1 MKRANGTGTVVKL
14 SGNRRN
20 PWAVKVAYEDRP
32 GLIKRRYLGYYRTS
46 IEAQRE
52 LEKYVLAVG
61 KGAAPSMPT
70 VQEMYD
76 GWSTRKYAKAGKA
89 SITSYKAAWAY
100 LAPIADKPIEKVTLD
115 KLQAIIDEQEVAGKS
130 KSTIRNIIMVMRAV
144 WGFAMER
151 EVITRDRTEHLKA
164 PAIAAKF
171 EKGAF
176 TREEVERVAELAG
189 TSRWADTVLILCY
202 TGFRIGELL
211 ALRPE
216 DYDPVADTLTG
227 GSKTEAGK
235 DRVVPVHPRIKP
247 YILQRISRG
256 GERIIT
262 GLHGGPVKDVFYRQN
277 CFPQVIKE
285 AGLPKTATPHWCRH
299 TFATMMKEAG
309 ADELAMRRIMGH
321 ADRNVTDHYT
331 HVDIDFLRHEIEK
344 VK

>member
-46 IEAQRE
+46 TEAQRE

-76 GWSTRKYAKAGKA
+76 RWSARKYAKAGKA
-89 SITSYKAAWAY
+89 SVASYKAAWAY

-115 KLQAIIDEQEVAGKS
+115 RLQAIVDEQEVAGKS
-130 KSTIRNIIMVMRAV
+130 RSTIQNIIMVMRAV
-144 WGFAMER
+144 WGYAMER
-151 EVITRDRTEHLKA
+151 EIITRDRTEHLKA
-164 PAIAAKF
+164 PTIAAKF

-189 TSRWADTVLILCY
+189 TSHWADTVLILCY
-202 TGFRIGELL
+202 TGFRINELL

-216 DYDPVADTLTG
+216 DYDPEADTLTG

-235 DRVVPVHPRIKP
+235 DRAVPVHPRIKP
-247 YILQRISRG
+247 YILQRLSQG

-262 GLHGGPVKDVFYRQN
+262 GIHGGPILAPVYRSS
-277 CFPQVIKE
+277 FFKQVIQE
-285 AGLPKTATPHWCRH
+285 AGLPANATPHWCRH
-299 TFATMMKEAG
+299 TFASMMKEAG

-331 HVDIDFLRHEIEK
+331 HTDIDFLRHEIEK
-344 VK
+344 LE